1 MGPRTEEL
9 SSAASLSAWQAR
21 AQHRISLPS
30 GQQVTIRIPG
40 IGTLLE
46 HGDLPEDLFEIATAE
61 ITDTISADGL
71 DGPTIIPG
79 SVQWVTKAQEREEK
93 LERLRTFGAFQRRL
107 VAAALVEP
115 ELSYEEITEAVERQT
130 LPEDDLAMIAEIVQ
144 RLRHRDA
151 RGVRIG
157 VEPLDRFARFREEH
171 GCAEDCPSCASL
183 VYAFSTVDVG
193 EV

>member
-1 MGPRTEEL
+1 MATIEESASPL
-9 SSAASLSAWQAR
+9 SRWQSR
-21 AQHRISLPS
+21 AQHTVTLPS
-30 GQQVTIRIPG
+30 GQQVKIRIPG
-40 IGTLLE
+40 IATLLE
-46 HGDLPEDLFEIATAE
+46 HGDLPEELFEIATAE

-71 DGPTIIPG
+71 DGPTVIPG
-79 SVQWVTKAQEREEK
+79 SVQWVTKAKERDEK

-115 ELSYEEITEAVERQT
+115 ALTYEEITEAVEEQT

-171 GCAEDCPSCASL
+171 SCAEDCPGCTRL
-183 VYAFSTVDVG
+183 VQSFSTLDVDVL
-193 EV
+193 